1 MEVFAHIKTVLSI
14 ILSLGI
20 GTLLNGTAR
29 FIQHP
34 HRTKP
39 YWVHLLWV
47 FYMFLIIVHF
57 WWWEYNLRYV
67 SQWTFTEYIFLIIYI
82 TLYFLQCQ
90 LLYPSDVNDYK
101 NDYREYFFSRKK
113 WFFLILAFIYMID
126 FFDSLLKG
134 STYLE
139 SLMPVYG
146 IRLALHIAL
155 CMVLA
160 FSKSRS
166 SWLYGGGVL
175 FFILFELYFIVTRY
189 YINA

>member
-1 MEVFAHIKTVLSI
+1 MH
-14 ILSLGI
+14 
-20 GTLLNGTAR
+20 NR
-29 FIQHP
+29 F
-34 HRTKP
+34 
-39 YWVHLLWV
+39 
-47 FYMFLIIVHF
+47 
-57 WWWEYNLRYV
+57 
-67 SQWTFTEYIFLIIYI
+67 

-175 FFILFELYFIVTRY
+175 SFILFELYFIVTRY